1 MKGSDVLYLSCAL
14 LFVPM
19 LIGSFW
25 VHLLQLE
32 GTVNRFLHAWV
43 LGFTTMLAVAQL
55 LLVPMV
61 ALQRT
66 LYEAVM
72 LWKILLE
79 VLSVIS
85 LILFCGRE
93 IQKSGKRDD
102 RGKRQKMTAWTAAIV
117 RKYCG

>member
-14 LFVPM
+14 LFVPV

-66 LYEAVM
+66 LYETVM
-72 LWKILLE
+72 LWKSCWRCSRCFSDPALMQE
-79 VLSVIS
+79 ES
-85 LILFCGRE
+85 R
-93 IQKSGKRDD
+93 KAGKRDD
-102 RGKRQKMTAWTAAIV
+102 RGKIGR
-117 RKYCG
+117 R

>member
-14 LFVPM
+14 LFVPV

-61 ALQRT
+61 AHCTKRLC
-66 LYEAVM
+66 
-72 LWKILLE
+72 
-79 VLSVIS
+79 
-85 LILFCGRE
+85 CG
-93 IQKSGKRDD
+93 KSCWRCS
-102 RGKRQKMTAWTAAIV
+102 R
-117 RKYCG
+117 